1 MDFEFIETAYFTKRL
16 CGVLSDEAYAKL
28 QEALIL
34 RPEAGAIIPGTK
46 GIRKLRW
53 SLADRG
59 KRGGVRVLYYLVLS
73 DHEIYML
80 YLFKK
85 SERADLE
92 RDQLKALSEYIEK
105 FLKKRI
111 ENER

>member
-1 MDFEFIETAYFTKRL
+1 MDFEFVETAFFTKRL
-16 CGVLSDEAYAKL
+16 CEVLSDEDYAKL
-28 QEALIL
+28 QESLIL

-53 SLADRG
+53 ALGDRG

-85 SERADLE
+85 TERADLA
-92 RDQLKALSEYIEK
+92 RHQLKVLSDYIENY
-105 FLKKRI
+105 LKKRG
-111 ENER
+111 

>member
-1 MDFEFIETAYFTKRL
+1 MDFEFIETVYFTKRL
-16 CGVLSDEAYAKL
+16 CGVLGDEDYSKL

-34 RPEAGAIIPGTK
+34 RPEAGVVIPGTK

-53 SLADRG
+53 SLAGRG
-59 KRGGVRVLYYLVLS
+59 KRSGVRILYYLVLS

-85 SERADLE
+85 SERADLA
-92 RDQLKALSEYIEK
+92 RDQLKALSHNMENY
-105 FLKKRI
+105 LRKRG
-111 ENER
+111 